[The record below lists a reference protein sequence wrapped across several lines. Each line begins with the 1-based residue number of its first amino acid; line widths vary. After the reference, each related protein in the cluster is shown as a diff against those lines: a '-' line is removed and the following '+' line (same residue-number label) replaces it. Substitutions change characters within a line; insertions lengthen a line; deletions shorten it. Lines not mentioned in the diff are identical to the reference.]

1 MILPAVCYIYSY
13 VIKSPVTN
21 FPHILI
27 AFVIIAV
34 CKTNWFKLYNCLIL
48 CDGCQ
53 VPSFIWLPFILPTC
67 WGHHH
72 HKCSQSPLS
81 SLSWFRPLNPMPVSA
96 RERVLREWHRLEKP
110 SIALRPRRFFYHSTS
125 AMASPSIS
133 KWRACPCLCTV
144 ADYTTL
150 EQDPSLFQIIN
161 PPLTRDQGNPLTRE
175 FSADSS
181 IIIQGKASAIV
192 PHSKDRNN
200 WACASTEQ
208 RSTVALRYDDH
219 F

>member
-1 MILPAVCYIYSY
+1 MS
-13 VIKSPVTN
+13 SPQLHLATFHPSHLLRSSPSQVQSVT
-21 FPHILI
+21 PELSILI
-27 AFVIIAV
+27 QATQPYA
-34 CKTNWFKLYNCLIL
+34 
-48 CDGCQ
+48 
-53 VPSFIWLPFILPTC
+53 
-67 WGHHH
+67 
-72 HKCSQSPLS
+72 
-81 SLSWFRPLNPMPVSA
+81 RVSA

-110 SIALRPRRFFYHSTS
+110 SIALRPRRFFYYRAS
-125 AMASPSIS
+125 AMASPSIF

-161 PPLTRDQGNPLTRE
+161 PPLTQDQGNSLTRE
-175 FSADSS
+175 ISADSS

-192 PHSKDRNN
+192 PHSKNRNN